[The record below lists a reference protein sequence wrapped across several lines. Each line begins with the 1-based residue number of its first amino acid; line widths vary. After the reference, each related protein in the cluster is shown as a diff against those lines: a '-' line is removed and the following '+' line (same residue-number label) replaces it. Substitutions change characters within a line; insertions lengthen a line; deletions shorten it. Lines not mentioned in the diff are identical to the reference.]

1 MTRRLVDLPS
11 RVAESPQFVQDI
23 ISYNGFTEREADIVA
38 MLHDVG
44 KTDVTFDIKH
54 SASRTIKAVCR
65 EKQITTCVLPTSKL
79 LLCQRPLP
87 RVMTGVE
94 CLALQGIGHS
104 LTLDS
109 EMPDSLLLSLAGNA
123 FSAAPCAAVLLSAF
137 ITLPLPE
144 VDD

>member
-23 ISYNGFTEREADIVA
+23 ISYNGITEREADIVA
-38 MLHDVG
+38 MFHDVG
-44 KTDVTFDIKH
+44 KDIKH

>member
-1 MTRRLVDLPS
+1 MPS
-11 RVAESPQFVQDI
+11 RMAESPQCVQDI

-79 LLCQRPLP
+79 LLCQKALP
-87 RVMTGVE
+87 RTMAGVE
-94 CLALQGIGHS
+94 CLALQGIHHCF
-104 LTLDS
+104 TLDS
-109 EMPDSLLLSLAGNA
+109 NMPDPLLLSVAENA
-123 FSAAPCAAVLLSAF
+123 FSAAPCAAVLIAAC
-137 ITLPLPE
+137 IALPLAE
-144 VDD
+144 LGD